1 MATNKIQ
8 EGKTLRVTV
17 DSTVEAGDPVVVGAS
32 IKGVA
37 LTDYSATDE
46 KATIDTEGVFD
57 LSVQAV
63 NDAGNSAVAI
73 GDRLYYVSTDSPVL
87 SKKKSGVP
95 FGIALE
101 AISSGLT
108 ATINVKLT
116 PDAGEDEVY
125 RVFASGIHEVDD
137 SPLAESEFI
146 SVPGILATDVV
157 LCTLSVNGG
166 SPQLYIIS
174 AVAAA
179 SPAGITV
186 TASGTFTAGDA
197 INYLVLRAA

>member
-8 EGKTLRVTV
+8 DGKTLRLTVGSTV
-17 DSTVEAGDPVVVGAS
+17 DAGDPVIVGGS

-37 LTDYSATDE
+37 LTDYSSADG

-57 LSVQAV
+57 LSVKAV
-63 NDAGNSAVAI
+63 NDAGNSAIAI
-73 GDRLYYVSTDSPVL
+73 GDRLYYVSTDTPKL

-101 AISSGLT
+101 TVSSGET

-125 RVFASGIHEVDD
+125 RVFAAGIHAVDD
-137 SPLAESEFI
+137 DPLASEAFI

-157 LCTLSVNGG
+157 VCTLSVNTG
-166 SPQLYIIS
+166 SPLLYIIS
-174 AVAAA
+174 AVAEA
-179 SPAGITV
+179 SPAGITL
-186 TASGTFTAGDA
+186 TASGTFTEGDA